1 MSTCHS
7 PLRPK
12 PTQELSTED
21 EENSIREPWTVIKLC
36 SITKS
41 CLTLWDPID
50 YSPPGSS
57 VHDILQARTL
67 EWIVMSSSRG
77 IFPTQGL
84 NVGLPHCRQI
94 LYHLS
99 HREDFV
105 GGKEG
110 KGGNRGLPASLL
122 GLQGL
127 GALSSLAPTLSP
139 KSVETGNQVGP
150 CTEDPRPHGRCG
162 PIAPGLGLW
171 SRLLPRAE

>member
-1 MSTCHS
+1 MLFTDNSPMSTCHS

-67 EWIVMSSSRG
+67 EWVFMPSSRG
-77 IFPTQGL
+77 SSRPMDRSLVSCISCIGRRIVYHYATWEALTQ
-84 NVGLPHCRQI
+84 N
-94 LYHLS
+94 YS
-99 HREDFV
+99 SDEDNAAGTF
-105 GGKEG
+105 KR
-110 KGGNRGLPASLL
+110 KS
-122 GLQGL
+122 LQG
-127 GALSSLAPTLSP
+127 
-139 KSVETGNQVGP
+139 P
-150 CTEDPRPHGRCG
+150 CV
-162 PIAPGLGLW
+162 
-171 SRLLPRAE
+171 